1 MQARFLRALGTSAI
15 TMLSLVLFAGL
26 IIATL
31 LRFGSVTEQSMM
43 GITIGITIVVTLI
56 GGFAAGLRSRSKGWL
71 VGLSAGLLFAC
82 AAAFMQYL
90 GYGIHLSL
98 NQIIVFLA
106 AIVSA
111 SFGGMVAVSLFGSV
125 R

>member
-1 MQARFLRALGTSAI
+1 MQTRFLRALGTSFI

-31 LRFGSVTEQSMM
+31 LRFGSVMEQSMI

-56 GGFAAGLRSRSKGWL
+56 GGFIAGLQSRSKGWL

-82 AAAFMQYL
+82 VAAFMQYL

-106 AIVSA
+106 AIFSA

>member
-1 MQARFLRALGTSAI
+1 MQARFLRALGISSV
-15 TMLSLVLFAGL
+15 TMLSLVLVAGL

-31 LRFGSVTEQSMM
+31 LRFGSVTEQSVT
-43 GITIGITIVVTLI
+43 GITIGITILVTLI

-71 VGLSAGLLFAC
+71 VGLSAGLLFAL
-82 AAAFMQYL
+82 AATFMQYL
-90 GYGIHLSL
+90 GYGALISL
-98 NQIIVFLA
+98 NQAIVFIA

>member
-1 MQARFLRALGTSAI
+1 MQARFLRALGVSFI

-31 LRFGSVTEQSMM
+31 LRFGSVTEQSVT
-43 GITIGITIVVTLI
+43 GVTIGITIIVTLI

-82 AAAFMQYL
+82 VAAFMQYL
-90 GYGIHLSL
+90 GYGAHVSL
-98 NQIIVFLA
+98 NQSIVFIA
-106 AIVSA
+106 AIISA